1 MKQSHILILILVLIT
16 ITGII
21 LSVNRNEVNKDST
34 TEVDIVEI
42 GDFVIIDSGEPIVLL
57 EDEKESYRLKI
68 KSLDEFESNVKLR
81 INNPV
86 RGIKIDFDKSQYH
99 IPKNGET
106 EITIILENYDHYGLG
121 VHNVTLVAESNSNKH
136 AIVKTLDVIAKG
148 DVIIEIE
155 GYEFHPNILTIKK
168 GVSIT
173 WINKDDVIHTVT
185 ETDLYFRS
193 GNIGAQ
199 SAFRQEFTE
208 LGTYG
213 YYCEPHTYML
223 GKITVIE

>member
-21 LSVNRNEVNKDST
+21 LNVNRNEVNKDST

-68 KSLDEFESNVKLR
+68 KSLDGFESNVKLR

-106 EITIILENYDHYGLG
+106 EITIILEK
-121 VHNVTLVAESNSNKH
+121 A
-136 AIVKTLDVIAKG
+136 
-148 DVIIEIE
+148 
-155 GYEFHPNILTIKK
+155 
-168 GVSIT
+168 
-173 WINKDDVIHTVT
+173 
-185 ETDLYFRS
+185 
-193 GNIGAQ
+193 
-199 SAFRQEFTE
+199 
-208 LGTYG
+208 
-213 YYCEPHTYML
+213 
-223 GKITVIE
+223 